1 MEYNV
6 TFPAEDNIVLPSVL
20 FKYYP
25 TFNIPNYTAED
36 LNVIR
41 KYLLF
46 CCMLYHIGIVFNNT
60 VFATTYYK
68 CILIYNIFYRYMYS
82 IDPYTSVKNILTGLF
97 LFDMF
102 EIMFYK
108 IYYRIRYENKPTKK
122 TDLILLYHHIAILMI
137 YIFEPHTDLTHAVV
151 YGEIGNIPLN
161 IEYCMIKHRSSFS
174 SFKLNELT
182 IINIFKRMNEINV
195 ITYIIVRI
203 FFYTYFML
211 FLDFSCY
218 STYYAFIPLYMMG
231 IGWSNQLI
239 KQWQRHH
246 IELDNKVD

>member
-1 MEYNV
+1 
-6 TFPAEDNIVLPSVL
+6 
-20 FKYYP
+20 
-25 TFNIPNYTAED
+25 
-36 LNVIR
+36 
-41 KYLLF
+41 
-46 CCMLYHIGIVFNNT
+46 
-60 VFATTYYK
+60 
-68 CILIYNIFYRYMYS
+68 
-82 IDPYTSVKNILTGLF
+82 
-97 LFDMF
+97 
-102 EIMFYK
+102 
-108 IYYRIRYENKPTKK
+108 
-122 TDLILLYHHIAILMI
+122 MI

-246 IELDNKVD
+246 IELDNIRINYNNTIPLITFSGSLIELLSISLFELLSISLILFSSSVFFVMICSCLLKTVNKNASRDSTRLSRDAIFFFFTFYFSFVFAI